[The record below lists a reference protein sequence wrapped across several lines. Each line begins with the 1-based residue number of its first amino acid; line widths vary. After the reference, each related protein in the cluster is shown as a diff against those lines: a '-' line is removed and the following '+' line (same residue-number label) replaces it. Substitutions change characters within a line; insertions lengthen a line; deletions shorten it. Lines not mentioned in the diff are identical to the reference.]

1 MRAPHEAVPLREEVV
16 AEGSWT
22 ILRTILW
29 SAAYLAGKGVE
40 NARPDAEWLLAEA
53 LGVERLQ
60 LYLQHDRPLARD
72 ERAAYKPLLR
82 RRAAREPLQYILG
95 RTHFRDLALVTDPR
109 VMIPRPETEVLVEA
123 VLAWAARRTEGLGD
137 VLEIGTGSGA
147 VALSLASE
155 GACGR
160 VVATDVSAEALEVAQ
175 ENARRYALEQKVEF
189 RRGGLFDPLRVG
201 ERFDVVVSNPP
212 YVEVRQRPRLEPEV
226 RDWEPDRSLFA
237 GAEGLDVLRPLVA
250 SAPDRMRPG
259 GLLALEI
266 GMDQA
271 AHVVEMIEEA
281 GAFAPVR
288 LQRDLGGRQRV
299 VMTERSEE

>member
-1 MRAPHEAVPLREEVV
+1 MRARQEAVPVREGVV
-16 AEGSWT
+16 PEGSWT
-22 ILRTILW
+22 ILRTMLW

-40 NARPDAEWLLAEA
+40 NARSDAERLLAEA

-60 LYLQHDRPLARD
+60 LYLQHDRPLAKD

-95 RTHFRDLALVTDPR
+95 RTHFRDLALVTDQR

-155 GACGR
+155 GACRR
-160 VVATDVSAEALEVAQ
+160 VVATDVSAEALEVA
-175 ENARRYALEQKVEF
+175 EGNARRYALEQIVEF
-189 RRGGLFDPLRVG
+189 RRGGLFDPLMVG

-212 YVEVRQRPRLEPEV
+212 YVEVGQRPHLEPEV
-226 RDWEPDRSLFA
+226 REWEPDRSLFA

-250 SAPDRMRPG
+250 SAPDWVRPG

-266 GMDQA
+266 GLDQA
-271 AHVVEMIEEA
+271 THVVALVEGA
-281 GAFAPVR
+281 GAFAPAR
-288 LQRDLGGRQRV
+288 LQRDLSGRQRV
-299 VMTERSEE
+299 VMAERSQE